1 MGEELS
7 IRVNIGDRF
16 YPLKIDAAE
25 EETVRKAA
33 KLINETSDYYRQ
45 NFPVKD
51 KQDALA
57 LAALQFVTELLNVQG
72 ASEEEQ
78 AFIKSRITQFNE
90 LLEDVLK

>member
-25 EETVRKAA
+25 EETVRRAA
-33 KLINETSDYYRQ
+33 KLINEKSDFYRQ

-51 KQDALA
+51 KQDAIA
-57 LAALQFVTELLNVQG
+57 LAALEFVTDLLHAQAN
-72 ASEEEQ
+72 SEEEEVL
-78 AFIKSRITQFNE
+78 IGRRIRQFNDM
-90 LLEDVLK
+90 LNDVLK